1 MLIDFQEQLVLSGF
15 NSKYHM
21 MGNSCCNIQIYNHG
35 LKNQMNNLCFNNM
48 LVTMVRWI
56 ILVAILWWII
66 LVAAGKYVFPSTTI
80 NQNCRHLQAGAP
92 SNMCSKLFPSRDDCS
107 RNIFLI
113 RKRERFPIKLSKFKT
128 TINQTCRHLWARP
141 NMCTKLF
148 SSGDNCSRKIS
159 LIRNALQNKGKDSQ
173 SNYLNL
179 SSQ

>member
-92 SNMCSKLFPSRDDCS
+92 SNMCSKLFPSRDNCS

-113 RKRERFPIKLSKFKT
+113 RNE
-128 TINQTCRHLWARP
+128 
-141 NMCTKLF
+141 
-148 SSGDNCSRKIS
+148 
-159 LIRNALQNKGKDSQ
+159 LQKGKDSQ
-173 SNYLNL
+173 SNYPNL
-179 SSQ
+179 RPRLIKPVATYGLDRTCAQNYFHLEIIAPERSLWLGMLSKTKGKIPNQII